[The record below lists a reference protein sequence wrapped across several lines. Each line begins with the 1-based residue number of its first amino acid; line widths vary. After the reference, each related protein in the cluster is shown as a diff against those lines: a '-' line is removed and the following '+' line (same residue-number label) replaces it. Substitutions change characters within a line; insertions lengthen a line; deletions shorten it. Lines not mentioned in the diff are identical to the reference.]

1 MRMNDLN
8 ALLAHA
14 MKDLYSAEKQILDA
28 LPEMAQAASH
38 PELVQA
44 FEHHFEETR
53 KHVERLEEAFSS
65 LEYSPGG
72 ERCEG
77 VEGLIEEGESVIE
90 AEAPA
95 EVKDAALIIAAQKV
109 EHYEIASYGCLHE
122 WAELLDNAKAARL
135 LLGILDQEK
144 EANEALNE
152 HAHSTSNNEALSTS
166 AEAAATSRPKT
177 RAKSPASRGG
187 GRAGKAKRSRVKSVA

>member
-109 EHYEIASYGCLHE
+109 EHYEIASYGSVRSL
-122 WAELLDNAKAARL
+122 AEHLGKGEISALL
-135 LLGILDQEK
+135 QET
-144 EANEALNE
+144 LNE
-152 HAHSTSNNEALSTS
+152 
-166 AEAAATSRPKT
+166 EAAANELLT
-177 RAKSPASRGG
+177 RIARDSVNP
-187 GRAGKAKRSRVKSVA
+187 RAMQA